1 MHSGRH
7 LRLHRRRRR
16 HHHHQGMERTS
27 SKKPGAA
34 SLPDD
39 LIAEILSRV
48 PYKSLCCFK
57 CVSRPWLAL
66 CSDPGVRRRCPQTL
80 SCFFFSTLDPYPKVF
95 TSTRHFVNASGRGPP
110 IVDPSLSFL
119 PPGHR
124 DATIYDSCNGLLL
137 CRFKDVPTQVGS
149 RYFVGNPATE
159 KWIDL
164 PDTEPMKRRYPVI
177 RLGFDPA
184 VSSHFRVFP
193 LVHDGDICHRQD
205 RVTGLEIYSSG
216 TGGWTYTPSEWGDGI
231 RVFGNSRSAF
241 FNSTLHLTTLDNS
254 VIAVDTDG
262 KTWRKILTPCNFDTI
277 GLSQGR
283 V

>member
-1 MHSGRH
+1 MQSGRH

-16 HHHHQGMERTS
+16 HHHHQGMD
-27 SKKPGAA
+27 KKPGAA

-66 CSDPGVRRRCPQTL
+66 CSDPGVRRSLHFHQTL
-80 SCFFFSTLDPYPKVF
+80 RQRVGQRPAHCRPQ
-95 TSTRHFVNASGRGPP
+95 
-110 IVDPSLSFL
+110 LSFL

-184 VSSHFRVFP
+184 VSSHVRVFP